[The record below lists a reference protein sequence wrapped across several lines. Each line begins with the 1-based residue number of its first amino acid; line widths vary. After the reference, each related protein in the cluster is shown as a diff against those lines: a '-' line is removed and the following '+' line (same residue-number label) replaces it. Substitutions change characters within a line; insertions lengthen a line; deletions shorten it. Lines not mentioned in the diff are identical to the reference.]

1 MRRACSGPC
10 ATWCSWTATFLRQ
23 LASFG
28 QGQACSQSCGAR
40 HASAR
45 LQDCVSL
52 LYAFKFYQ
60 QEAVDGLL
68 CGGQPLHVALS
79 NLPRSVQQEVLWSLW
94 AEEEDCA
101 GMKRESFRLWALQ
114 VMLLQRSAEVCRPG
128 TANAEKPGSFSMC
141 KHTLRCSPRQ
151 RRTAAQGQSL
161 LIKLPCIA
169 KP

>member
-1 MRRACSGPC
+1 MGLVPHGVPGRQRFCVSWQALVRARPVRNPVAPGM
-10 ATWCSWTATFLRQ
+10 L
-23 LASFG
+23 
-28 QGQACSQSCGAR
+28 
-40 HASAR
+40 
-45 LQDCVSL
+45 LQDCKTVCPCCMP
-52 LYAFKFYQ
+52 FKFYQ